1 MFQSVAKH
9 TKIAHYLT
17 DLFKIKVLKVVFGKK
32 MPLMLIY
39 FQIGCVGI
47 DGSVLDTGIIR
58 PNFNNYKSP
67 LGPKDR
73 HWIIDT
79 VIEIC

>member
-1 MFQSVAKH
+1 
-9 TKIAHYLT
+9 
-17 DLFKIKVLKVVFGKK
+17 
-32 MPLMLIY
+32 MPIY

-58 PNFNNYKSP
+58 PNFNNHKSP

-73 HWIIDT
+73 NWIIDT
-79 VIEIC
+79 VMEIC